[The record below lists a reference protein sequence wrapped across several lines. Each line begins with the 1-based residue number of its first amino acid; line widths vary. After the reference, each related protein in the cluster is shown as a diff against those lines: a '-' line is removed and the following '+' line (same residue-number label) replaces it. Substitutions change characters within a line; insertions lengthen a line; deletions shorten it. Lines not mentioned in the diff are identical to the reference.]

1 MRPSL
6 LSLIN
11 SEQSALAAL
20 ESNDPGIR
28 YHAAWWLGKHRVQNS
43 VPALIRCL
51 KDRRDETST
60 GGFPLRRQAARSLG
74 LIKNKSCVEEL
85 IKTLTESEDIQ
96 LHEACIRSLIN
107 LGSKECIDPLIS
119 YFNSEVQEKPI
130 ESLIE
135 AFTLFKAWSIQDKI
149 SPYLLDNSARIKGA
163 ASAYFYA
170 CTNDKAHLA
179 QIFALLSH
187 DNPFARQSAAFD
199 LARVATLEEASAIQ
213 NANIPNNIKLHVLK
227 EILSRSITSNVENSQ
242 TDSKP
247 LSRQETKWIVTMDQL
262 VAETTGGNL
271 LNQKHQISHRPPDLS
286 NETQSASDITAKAI
300 ELLKSRTPSDREHGI
315 HLLSALS
322 SQDPAMIL
330 SLHHKETDQDVI
342 MGLIKT
348 MASKGS
354 PEFASVL
361 MEAIGLEIANHCQ
374 GNIRRVA
381 ACGLGRIGSEMLE
394 PFIRSQIVNKLTW
407 TIVHPE
413 DWGLRYSAA
422 TALEQIA
429 NHDARMA
436 LGDAY
441 EIENDF
447 LVKERIGLALLK
459 TTPVRTIQE
468 QKSEAP

>member
-1 MRPSL
+1 
-6 LSLIN
+6 
-11 SEQSALAAL
+11 
-20 ESNDPGIR
+20 
-28 YHAAWWLGKHRVQNS
+28 
-43 VPALIRCL
+43 
-51 KDRRDETST
+51 
-60 GGFPLRRQAARSLG
+60 
-74 LIKNKSCVEEL
+74 
-85 IKTLTESEDIQ
+85 
-96 LHEACIRSLIN
+96 
-107 LGSKECIDPLIS
+107 
-119 YFNSEVQEKPI
+119 
-130 ESLIE
+130 
-135 AFTLFKAWSIQDKI
+135 
-149 SPYLLDNSARIKGA
+149 
-163 ASAYFYA
+163 
-170 CTNDKAHLA
+170 
-179 QIFALLSH
+179 
-187 DNPFARQSAAFD
+187 
-199 LARVATLEEASAIQ
+199 
-213 NANIPNNIKLHVLK
+213 
-227 EILSRSITSNVENSQ
+227 
-242 TDSKP
+242 
-247 LSRQETKWIVTMDQL
+247 
-262 VAETTGGNL
+262 
-271 LNQKHQISHRPPDLS
+271 
-286 NETQSASDITAKAI
+286 
-300 ELLKSRTPSDREHGI
+300 
-315 HLLSALS
+315 
-322 SQDPAMIL
+322 MIL

-447 LVKERIGLALLK
+447 LVKKRIGLALLK

>member
-51 KDRRDETST
+51 HDRRDETST

-74 LIKNKSCVEEL
+74 LIKDKICVEEL
-85 IKTLTESEDIQ
+85 VKTLTESDDIQ
-96 LHEACIRSLIN
+96 LHEASIHSLIN
-107 LGSKECIDPLIS
+107 LGSKECIAPLVS
-119 YFNSEVQEKPI
+119 YFNSEVQGKPI

-135 AFTLFKAWSIQDKI
+135 AFTLFKAWSIKDKI
-149 SPYLLDNSARIKGA
+149 SPYLLDDSARIKGA

-179 QIFALLSH
+179 QIFSLLSH

-199 LARVATLEEASAIQ
+199 LARVATLEEGSSIQ
-213 NANIPNNIKLHVLK
+213 DANIPNNIKLHAIK
-227 EILSRSITSNVENSQ
+227 EILSRSITSNIEERQ
-242 TDSKP
+242 TNPKP
-247 LSRQETKWIVTMDQL
+247 LSRQEIKWMAIMDQL
-262 VAETTGGNL
+262 VAETTNGNL
-271 LNQKHQISHRPPDLS
+271 LNQKHQMSPHPPEVS
-286 NETQSASDITAKAI
+286 NVKQSLQDIIVKAI
-300 ELLKSRTPSDREHGI
+300 ELLKSRSPSDREYGI

-322 SQDPAMIL
+322 SKDPAMIL
-330 SLHHKETDQDVI
+330 SLHQKETDQDVI

-348 MASKGS
+348 MASTGC
-354 PEFASVL
+354 PEFSSVL

-429 NHDARMA
+429 NHDARMSLA
-436 LGDAY
+436 DAY

-459 TTPVRTIQE
+459 TTPVHTIQE
-468 QKSEAP
+468 QKLEAP